1 MKIQRI
7 MLEAV
12 ILFGIGVLILNG
24 VIIYQDRIISQQRV
38 VIKEMLQHCGG
49 K

>member
-1 MKIQRI
+1 MKLQRI

-12 ILFGIGVLILNG
+12 ILFGIGILILNG
-24 VIIYQDRIISQQRV
+24 VIIYQDRIISQQRA
-38 VIKEMLQHCGG
+38 VIKEMLQHCEG